1 MVVLLDTLTLAPD
14 RRADA
19 VAEIMRFSSSI
30 PTRVIHDYPSDE
42 VSARFEFAAFGDTRL
57 LTSTNS
63 AQGLV
68 RTAAQLKGA
77 ESGQLAVSVKWSGT
91 ATHTLVP
98 GGRLRGG
105 DLFVADLRRPYE
117 FFDSGGVSSTFYIPF
132 DRLGL
137 PPDYAFQAG
146 QRLNRSPMAGQLRRH
161 FQLLVRD
168 ADAIAQGPAAAM
180 VGQATTELVRAALV
194 AAVDEAPVR
203 ADGWEADLLTVAK
216 SYISQHLA
224 DSDLGPEPIARAL
237 FVSVRQLY
245 KLWEA
250 EPRSLG
256 QWILDRRLDAARA
269 ELTSP
274 RVRHLTIAA
283 IARRWGFADAT
294 HFSRRF
300 RQAYGVSPREW
311 RQTRGEQHWLSGAI
325 RIG

>member
-1 MVVLLDTLTLAPD
+1 VVVLLDTATLAPG

-30 PTRVIHDYPSDE
+30 PTQVIHNCPSDE
-42 VSARFEFAAFGDTRL
+42 VSALFEYSAFGDQRL

-77 ESGQLAVSVKWSGT
+77 ESGQLAVSVKWTGT
-91 ATHTLVP
+91 ASHTHVP

-146 QRLNRSPMAGQLRRH
+146 QRLNQSPMAQQLRRH
-161 FQLLVRD
+161 FQLLLRD
-168 ADAIAQGPAAAM
+168 ADAIAHGPAAAI
-180 VGQATTELVRAALV
+180 VGQATTELIRAALV
-194 AAVDEAPVR
+194 AAVDEEPFR
-203 ADGWEADLLTVAK
+203 ADGWEQSLITVVK
-216 SYISQHLA
+216 SYIAQHLA
-224 DSDLGPEPIARAL
+224 DPELGAETIAQAT
-237 FVSVRQLY
+237 FISVRQLY

-256 QWILDRRLDAARA
+256 QWILFSRLDAARR
-269 ELTSP
+269 ELTTP
-274 RVRHLTIAA
+274 RRRHQTIAA
-283 IARRWGFADAT
+283 IARHCGFVDAT

-300 RQAYGVSPREW
+300 RQAYGMSPREW
-311 RQTRGEQHWLSGAI
+311 RRACLSGVI
-325 RIG
+325 PIG